1 MAQAVLYLL
10 RQSLVTVNPAK
21 RLKIRIMALVGRC
34 FWSNLQPLRNSLQGE
49 KNDTVAHQSRTRR
62 YSYPLVQRGGRL
74 G

>member
-49 KNDTVAHQSRTRR
+49 KNDTVAH
-62 YSYPLVQRGGRL
+62 
-74 G
+74 